1 MKKIELIKA
10 VPILPFAYVDSL
22 KTREKSQQYAHCRK
36 WSHTV
41 LRFLGLSLDIQGVEQ
56 LKEAETY
63 YFVCNHQG
71 TLDPALIVDACP
83 YPIRFVSKLENASI
97 PLLGRWAKNIGCI
110 HFDRESRQGNIHML
124 RETMRALKKQENI
137 LIFPEGTRSKS
148 DMMNPFMEKA
158 LQPAYQTK
166 ATIVPISL
174 SNSYVL
180 DVAKDSS
187 KQCKI
192 VFGKP
197 IPYERYKDVD
207 KDAFCDSLQKW
218 IASQIEKSK

>member
-10 VPILPFAYVDSL
+10 IPILPFAYVDSL

-71 TLDPALIVDACP
+71 TLDPA
-83 YPIRFVSKLENASI
+83 
-97 PLLGRWAKNIGCI
+97 
-110 HFDRESRQGNIHML
+110 
-124 RETMRALKKQENI
+124 
-137 LIFPEGTRSKS
+137 
-148 DMMNPFMEKA
+148 
-158 LQPAYQTK
+158 YQTK

-197 IPYERYKDVD
+197 IPYEQYKDVD